1 MQGILGNDAPGVSSI
16 QVGGGTLPT
25 GEVEWRGREGRCH
38 HGAEGEQPEIQEETQ
53 EESEAQGDGPS
64 RSDQHV
70 LVVAEAKVSKH
81 PGR

>member
-25 GEVEWRGREGRCH
+25 GAVEWRGREGRCH

-70 LVVAEAKVSKH
+70 LVVGEAKVSKH

>member
-1 MQGILGNDAPGVSSI
+1 M
-16 QVGGGTLPT
+16 
-25 GEVEWRGREGRCH
+25 GREGRCH

-53 EESEAQGDGPS
+53 EESETQDDGPS

-70 LVVAEAKVSKH
+70 LVVGEAKVSKH